1 MKGDSL
7 GDRMKNYYE
16 SVYKIR
22 LPRRMPMILRV
33 DGKAFHTY
41 TRGCKKPFDKA
52 LSDLMDETAKYLCEN
67 IQDAQLAYV
76 QSDEINIFVHDYK
89 SLAAEAYFD
98 KEIQKICSIA
108 SGMASA
114 KFTMDSW
121 KIFDPGDPNG
131 DVDSKSLS
139 YQKLAVFDTRCF
151 VLPENELC
159 NYFIWRQQDATRNSI
174 QMQARAL
181 YSHSECNNKN
191 QSDLQEMIHQKGQNW
206 NDTPTG
212 FKRGRCIYK
221 KEVVIP
227 VTGDFGSEGA
237 TQIVRPQWTIDQEI
251 PIFTADRN
259 FIERHLEVNNEDKA

>member
-1 MKGDSL
+1 M
-7 GDRMKNYYE
+7 
-16 SVYKIR
+16 
-22 LPRRMPMILRV
+22 
-33 DGKAFHTY
+33 
-41 TRGCKKPFDKA
+41 CKKPFDKN
-52 LSDLMDETAKYLCEN
+52 LSDLMDETAKYLCEH

-76 QSDEINIFVHDYK
+76 QSDEISIFVHDYK
-89 SLAAEAYFD
+89 SLVSEAFFD
-98 KEIQKICSIA
+98 KEIQKICSVV

-114 KFTMDSW
+114 FFTSKSW
-121 KIFDPGDPNG
+121 KLFIDENPIDVYPGNFRDILTLNRI
-131 DVDSKSLS
+131 
-139 YQKLAVFDTRCF
+139 AVFDTRCF

-221 KEVVIP
+221 KEVSIP
-227 VTGDFGSEGA
+227 VTGDFGSEEA

-259 FIERHLEVNNEDKA
+259 FIERHLEVNKEVTK

>member
-1 MKGDSL
+1 
-7 GDRMKNYYE
+7 
-16 SVYKIR
+16 
-22 LPRRMPMILRV
+22 MPLVLRI

-41 TRGCKKPFDKA
+41 TRGCKKPFDKELA
-52 LSDLMDETAKYLCEN
+52 DLMDETAKYLCEN

-76 QSDEINIFVHDYK
+76 QSDEISIFVHDYK
-89 SLAAEAYFD
+89 SLAAEAWFQ
-98 KEIQKICSIA
+98 KEIQKMCSIA

-114 KFTMDSW
+114 IFTMNSGR
-121 KIFDPGDPNG
+121 IFCGD
-131 DVDSKSLS
+131 DKDHVH

-159 NYFIWRQQDATRNSI
+159 NYFIWRQQDAVRNSI
-174 QMQARAL
+174 QMQARSL

-212 FKRGRCIYK
+212 FKRGRCIRRK
-221 KEVVIP
+221 TDAEMLLSMA
-227 VTGDFGSEGA
+227 VTGNEA
-237 TQIVRPQWTIDQEI
+237 IRNPWIIDQEI

-259 FIERHLEVNNEDKA
+259 FIERHLEVNKEVKE

>member
-1 MKGDSL
+1 MNKSDSL
-7 GDRMKNYYE
+7 GDRMKHYYE
-16 SVYKIR
+16 NVFKQR
-22 LPRRMPMILRV
+22 LPRRMPLVLRI

-41 TRGCKKPFDKA
+41 TKGCKKPFDEN
-52 LSDLMDETAKYLCEN
+52 LTRLMDELALYLCQN

-76 QSDEINIFVHDYK
+76 QSDEISIFVHDYK
-89 SLAAEAYFD
+89 SLKSEAYFD
-98 KEIQKICSIA
+98 KEIQKICSIV

-114 KFTMDSW
+114 KFTMNSW
-121 KIFDPGDPNG
+121 KIFAPAKFSIEDQIM
-131 DVDSKSLS
+131 S

-174 QMQARAL
+174 QMVARSL

-221 KEVVIP
+221 KKITVEPEPNYDGRDHFDRMKWFIDTEIP
-227 VTGDFGSEGA
+227 VF
-237 TQIVRPQWTIDQEI
+237 TQ
-251 PIFTADRN
+251 DRN
-259 FIERHLEVNNEDKA
+259 FINRHLEVNPDDAE

>member
-1 MKGDSL
+1 
-7 GDRMKNYYE
+7 
-16 SVYKIR
+16 
-22 LPRRMPMILRV
+22 MPLILRI

-52 LSDLMDETAKYLCEN
+52 LADLMDETAKYLCEN

-76 QSDEINIFVHDYK
+76 QSDEISIFVHDYK
-89 SLAAEAYFD
+89 SLVSEAWFQ
-98 KEIQKICSIA
+98 KELQKMDSIA

-114 KFTMDSW
+114 FFTMNSW
-121 KIFDPGDPNG
+121 KLFIDDNPVDTYPGNWKDLMN
-131 DVDSKSLS
+131 LNRI
-139 YQKLAVFDTRCF
+139 AVFDTRCF

-174 QMQARAL
+174 QMQARSL
-181 YSHSECNNKN
+181 YSHSECENKN

-212 FKRGRCIYK
+212 FKRGRCVRRK
-221 KEVVIP
+221 TDEEMLLSMAM
-227 VTGDFGSEGA
+227 TGNEA
-237 TQIVRPQWTIDQEI
+237 IRNPWIIDQEI

-259 FIERHLEVNNEDKA
+259 FIERHLEVNKEVKE